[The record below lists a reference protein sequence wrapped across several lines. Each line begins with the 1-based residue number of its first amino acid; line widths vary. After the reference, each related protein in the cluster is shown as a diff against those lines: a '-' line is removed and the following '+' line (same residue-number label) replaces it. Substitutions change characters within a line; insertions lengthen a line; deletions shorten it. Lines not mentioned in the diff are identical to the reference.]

1 MWAVLYSVCVLLITV
16 EIVTEGIAM
25 MTHGLKRRTI
35 YSAGIASLM
44 LSVLFWIAPVALAK
58 YTPPKKPSAPKQTS
72 TNTTRGGSCEANSS
86 AGLTVLVPFS
96 HVGETISGHPTFT
109 WFVPDRTPRPLQ
121 LMLFTRTG
129 QPLYKTE
136 MESQP
141 GIMSVA
147 LPPNLPPLSIGQSYQ
162 WQVVLVCNPRVPS
175 MNVVATAEIQVVQPA
190 ASLQAQLAAASTP
203 QQRIDLYADAGLWYD
218 AIAEARKAPETSQ
231 NQVAVLEL
239 LDSLASSE
247 AEPLKEWS
255 DRLRQIR
262 AIEQQRQ
269 EQRQPPQPKP

>member
-1 MWAVLYSVCVLLITV
+1 MWAVLYGVCVLLITV

-25 MTHGLKRRTI
+25 MTHELKRRTI

-44 LSVLFWIAPVALAK
+44 LSVSFWIAPVVLAK
-58 YTPPKKPSAPKQTS
+58 YTPPENPSKPKDTG

-86 AGLTVLVPFS
+86 ARLTALVPFS

-121 LMLFTRTG
+121 LRLFTRTG
-129 QPLYKTE
+129 QLLYRTE
-136 MESQP
+136 MQSQP

-147 LPPNLPPLSIGQSYQ
+147 LPSNLPQLSIGQSYQ
-162 WQVVLVCNPRVPS
+162 WQVVLVCDPNVPS
-175 MNVVATAEIQVVQPA
+175 RNVVAAAEIQVVGPA
-190 ASLQAQLAAASTP
+190 ASLQTQLAAAQTP
-203 QQRIDLYADAGLWYD
+203 QQRIDLYAESGLWYD
-218 AIAEARKAPETSQ
+218 AIAEARKTSETSQ
-231 NQVAVLEL
+231 NQAAVLEL
-239 LDSLASSE
+239 LDALASSE

-269 EQRQPPQPKP
+269 GQRQPPQPKP